1 MGAIAPVLGTI
12 MQVGSVLG
20 TVASIAQPFIQDRA
34 DSRQQK
40 QSNALQVQQMQ
51 QDAALQKEQNRV
63 AAEGAEATRRAALK
77 RAMARQRASFGAQ
90 GVGSSAGSAEA
101 VLLGMFQELDE
112 ERANR
117 EKIQNLRA
125 AALDQNVAQQQQINL
140 LQQTQLRENQ
150 RIDYLS
156 RL

>member
-51 QDAALQKEQNRV
+51 QDVALQKEQNRV

-101 VLLGMFQELDE
+101 VLLGMFQESDE

>member
-40 QSNALQVQQMQ
+40 QSNALQMQQMQ

-101 VLLGMFQELDE
+101 VLLGMFQESDE